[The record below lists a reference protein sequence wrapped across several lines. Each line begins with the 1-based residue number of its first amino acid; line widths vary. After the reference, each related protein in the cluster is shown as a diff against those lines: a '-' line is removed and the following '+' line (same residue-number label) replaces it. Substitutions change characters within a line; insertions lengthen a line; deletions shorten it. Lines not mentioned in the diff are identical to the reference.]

1 MSVKALQDA
10 FTQCDTNKDNFVT
23 KIELIK
29 ACKSHPEIAHLLG
42 IPEHLRD
49 SARDQFEQVFQA
61 MDRDSDRKVT
71 FDELKSYFRQGG
83 VILQDDEP
91 LPLVDWA
98 EIANN
103 AKTC

>member
-1 MSVKALQDA
+1 MVGCFIGPPLLY
-10 FTQCDTNKDNFVT
+10 TT
-23 KIELIK
+23 K
-29 ACKSHPEIAHLLG
+29 G
-42 IPEHLRD
+42 
-49 SARDQFEQVFQA
+49 
-61 MDRDSDRKVT
+61 DRKVT